1 MKKNTSFISF
11 RQHRLAWAL
20 GAALLL
26 AGAPAQAQWLV
37 QDNNLY
43 NLIKNEV
50 VDDQL
55 KNINK
60 KLDTS
65 GNGKGSFKNTEK
77 DCQ

>member
-60 KLDTS
+60 KLDV
-65 GNGKGSFKNTEK
+65 
-77 DCQ
+77 